1 MKKMLAKA
9 VALSLVLG
17 GVGFVA
23 NNAQA
28 ATIGD
33 GVKVHSATVGVD
45 GYDVKTENKLQNG
58 TVLAEQKDLAKVNS
72 DAEAAKTVAIR
83 AYSMAQTEQL
93 ERNKADIQ
101 IREDMKKADKD
112 LSDKI
117 DANAKDIAT
126 NKTNIQQN
134 ANDISDNKVAIMKE
148 AAARRGDIA
157 DVNFKA
163 GLEKQERENNDKKL
177 SDRIDAEAKA
187 RKDADAMN
195 SFMAGLEKQEREN
208 NDKKL
213 SDRIDAEAKA
223 RKDADAMNSFMA
235 GLEKQERENN
245 DKKLDAKIDKETSDR
260 ETADKILNTKINAE
274 GEARY
279 KNDKMLNDKIDA
291 ETDARVDADKKLN
304 AKIDSNAAKVQ
315 EQLDAQDN
323 KNKAQDASIKANG
336 AAIKANKDAIDANA
350 AAIKANKAEADAQHQ
365 YLNSRIE
372 NNTANIDKNK
382 VAIENETQARVDAD
396 KKLDQKITDEAKA
409 REDADKAEAKARE
422 DADKAEAK
430 AREDADKAEAAAR
443 EVADKVLDGKIADE
457 AKTRADEDAR
467 IEAKFD
473 GEVSRLDGR
482 INQLDARVEKVGAM
496 AAAIANLHTM
506 GYDPEAPT
514 EIAVGVGQY
523 RDKTGMALGAF
534 HYPNRDFMLSFS
546 VSTAG
551 DEFMGGIGAT
561 WKFGRKSPEELR
573 QAEAEKA
580 AKAKLA
586 KAEAAKKAAKDARV
600 AAQQKRHAEMLAA
613 RTGK

>member
-28 ATIGD
+28 AAIGE
-33 GVKVHSATVGVD
+33 GVKVHSADVGVG

-72 DAEAAKTVAIR
+72 DAEFAKTVATK
-83 AYSMAQTEQL
+83 AYSMAQTEQV
-93 ERNKADIQ
+93 ERKIADTQ

-126 NKTNIQQN
+126 NKGNIQQN
-134 ANDISDNKVAIMKE
+134 ANDISDNKVDIMKE
-148 AAARRGDIA
+148 EAARKGDIA
-157 DVNFKA
+157 MTNFKA
-163 GLEKQERENNDKKL
+163 ELEKQERENADKKL
-177 SDRIDAEAKA
+177 SERIDAEAKA

-208 NDKKL
+208 ND
-213 SDRIDAEAKA
+213 A
-223 RKDADAMNSFMA
+223 
-235 GLEKQERENN
+235 
-245 DKKLDAKIDKETSDR
+245 KLDAKIDKETNDR
-260 ETADKILNTKINAE
+260 KFGEFALNTKIDAEGQARVENDKILN
-274 GEARY
+274 G
-279 KNDKMLNDKIDA
+279 KIDA

-350 AAIKANKAEADAQHQ
+350 AAIKANKAEADEQHK
-365 YLNSRIE
+365 YLNSRVE
-372 NNTANIDKNK
+372 TNTANIDKNK

-396 KKLDQKITDEAKA
+396 NQLRADLNQETIDRVDADNRLQTAIDQK
-409 REDADKAEAKARE
+409 ADKTTVAENTAAIESNKAAIEKEQKDRE
-422 DADKAEAK
+422 HADQKLQDQITINKGQIENEATNR
-430 AREDADKAEAAAR
+430 ANEDK
-443 EVADKVLDGKIADE
+443 
-457 AKTRADEDAR
+457 R

-482 INQLDARVEKVGAM
+482 IDKLDANVEKVGAM

-523 RDKTGMALGAF
+523 RDKTGLALGAF